1 MKAISG
7 ARIVKLFVLADLHL
21 DEITDGGFLA
31 RLGEAIFRVG
41 QEADVMIVAG
51 DLAEFA
57 VHKWPSAL
65 RWLGTHYPSAKTVI
79 ITGNH
84 DYYGGNI
91 STLDDQL
98 ERICA
103 EAGCNFGQCRRIVL
117 GSTQVL
123 MATLWTDM
131 NLFGA
136 NGKEAVADS
145 HLHARQ
151 MMPDYADYAITVGNP
166 ERRLHPND
174 TIAVHQKQKAWLLL
188 ELSRP
193 WAGKTVVVTH
203 HAPSAAAIGE
213 MTPLSPCFASDLT
226 DEIEKYKPD
235 AWLFGHTHTYAEL
248 RMAGGTLLC
257 NVSVGY
263 EDEVRSKDI
272 EELLRRGLIDL
283 DIEPIK
289 GLR

>member
-21 DEITDGGFLA
+21 DDITDADFLA
-31 RLGEAIFRVG
+31 RLGGAIFRVG
-41 QEADVMIVAG
+41 READVMIVAG

-57 VHKWPSAL
+57 VDKWPSAL
-65 RWLGTHYPSAKTVI
+65 RWLGTLYPSAKTVI
-79 ITGNH
+79 IPGNH
-84 DYYGGNI
+84 DYYSGNI

-98 ERICA
+98 ERICT

-117 GSTQVL
+117 GGTQVL

-131 NLFGA
+131 NLFGE
-136 NGKEAVADS
+136 NGKDAVAVSQLD
-145 HLHARQ
+145 ARN

-166 ERRLHPND
+166 ERQLHPND
-174 TIAVHQKQKAWLLL
+174 TIAVHQKHKAWLLS
-188 ELSRP
+188 ELSRS

-235 AWLFGHTHTYAEL
+235 AWLFGHTHTQAEL
-248 RMAGGTLLC
+248 RMPGTLLR

-272 EELLRRGLIDL
+272 EKLLRRGLIDL
-283 DIEPIK
+283 DYKE
-289 GLR
+289 R